1 MTMAFGWEH
10 VTSGLGALAV
20 MLMGYQIRRIGK
32 IEDKLDQKVNE
43 KTCKERH
50 DAFCAKIE
58 KLEAED
64 DKLWNALNDHNHVGL
79 ENGRVIR

>member
-43 KTCKERH
+43 NPRNYGSH
-50 DAFCAKIE
+50 SDIQPDPRS
-58 KLEAED
+58 L
-64 DKLWNALNDHNHVGL
+64 
-79 ENGRVIR
+79 